1 MSQAPNPNATL
12 SVAIL
17 SGKGGVGK
25 TNLALNLSYALFRAG
40 HRVLVMDFDVGLANL
55 DVLLG
60 LSPEKNLQD
69 LFRPEVT
76 ADEVMLPIEPGGFD
90 FLPAASGVPELLEMD
105 DDMREILFDKLN
117 TVFGGY
123 DYVMFDLGAGIAQTV
138 LSVAAMS
145 HVRVLVVT
153 PEPTSLTDSY
163 AVIKVL
169 HTQYGIDDFQILV
182 NQAESSADA
191 KKTFQRLAAACE
203 RFLGIEL
210 QSLAAYAL
218 TRPARRRAPPD
229 TASAPRPGLPGRQGH
244 PGRRVKLHRR
254 PPARDAGLARIPV
267 LGKKFP
273 RSASN
278 PWTKNRCFSAM
289 YE

>member
-1 MSQAPNPNATL
+1 MSQAQNPNATL

-40 HRVLVMDFDVGLANL
+40 HRVLLMDFDVGLANV

-69 LFRPEVT
+69 LFRPDVT
-76 ADEVMLPIEPGGFD
+76 AEEVMLAVEPGGFD

-105 DDMREILFDKLN
+105 DDMREVLFEKLN
-117 TVFGGY
+117 TVFGNY
-123 DYVMFDLGAGIAQTV
+123 DYLMLDLGAGISQTI

-145 HVRVLVVT
+145 QMRVLVVT

-169 HTQYGIDDFQILV
+169 NTQYGITDFHIIV
-182 NQAESSADA
+182 NQVEGVADTQA
-191 KKTFQRLAAACE
+191 TFKRLSTACNH
-203 RFLGIEL
+203 FLGFEPVLIGGVRSDPAL
-210 QSLAAYAL
+210 PAAV
-218 TRPARRRAPPD
+218 RRQIPLLRH
-229 TASAPRPGLPGRQGH
+229 APRCPAAQDIVNGA
-244 PGRRVKLHRR
+244 VKLHRVR
-254 PPARDAGLARIPV
+254 QQRRESSISAPV
-267 LGKKFP
+267 LGKIPAIRK
-273 RSASN
+273 
-278 PWTKNRCFSAM
+278 
-289 YE
+289 

>member
-1 MSQAPNPNATL
+1 MSQAINPNTSM

-40 HRVLVMDFDVGLANL
+40 HRALLMDFDVGLANV

-76 ADEVMLPIEPGGFD
+76 AGEVMLAVEPGGFD

-105 DDMREILFDKLN
+105 DDMREILFQKLN
-117 TVFGGY
+117 DSLGDY
-123 DYVMFDLGAGIAQTV
+123 DYLMLDLGAGISQTV
-138 LSVAAMS
+138 LSVAVMS

-153 PEPTSLTDSY
+153 PEPTALTDSY

-169 HTQYGIDDFQILV
+169 HTQYGITDFHILV
-182 NQAESSADA
+182 NQVDSPADT
-191 KKTFQRLAAACE
+191 KTTFNRLSAACQH
-203 RFLGIEL
+203 FLGFSPEL
-210 QSLAAYAL
+210 LGGVRADPAL
-218 TRPARRRAPPD
+218 PDAVRRQIPLMRH
-229 TASAPRPGLPGRQGH
+229 APRSPAAQDILNVA
-244 PGRRVKLHRR
+244 VKLHRIR
-254 PPARDAGLARIPV
+254 QSRQEALRGLPV
-267 LGKKFP
+267 LGKIP
-273 RSASN
+273 R
-278 PWTKNRCFSAM
+278 PRK
-289 YE
+289 

>member
-210 QSLAAYAL
+210 QSLGGVRTDPALPDAVRRQIPLLRHAPGCPAAKDILA
-218 TRPARRRAPPD
+218 AA
-229 TASAPRPGLPGRQGH
+229 
-244 PGRRVKLHRR
+244 VKLHRR
-254 PPARDAGLARIPV
+254 RQQRDADLREIPV
-267 LGKKFP
+267 LGKIPQIRK
-273 RSASN
+273 
-278 PWTKNRCFSAM
+278 
-289 YE
+289 

>member
-182 NQAESSADA
+182 NQAESPADA

-203 RFLGIEL
+203 RFLGIEI
-210 QSLAAYAL
+210 QSLGGVRTDPALPDAVRHQIPLLRHAPGCPAAKDILA
-218 TRPARRRAPPD
+218 AA
-229 TASAPRPGLPGRQGH
+229 
-244 PGRRVKLHRR
+244 VKLHRLR
-254 PPARDAGLARIPV
+254 QQRDADLREIPV
-267 LGKKFP
+267 LGKIPQIRK
-273 RSASN
+273 
-278 PWTKNRCFSAM
+278 
-289 YE
+289 

>member
-117 TVFGGY
+117 TVFGSY

-145 HVRVLVVT
+145 HVRTLVVT

-182 NQAESSADA
+182 NQAESPTDA
-191 KKTFQRLAAACE
+191 KNTFQRLAAACE
-203 RFLGIEL
+203 RFLGIEIRYL
-210 QSLAAYAL
+210 GGVRTDPALPDAVRRQVPLLRHAPGCPAAKDILNA
-218 TRPARRRAPPD
+218 A
-229 TASAPRPGLPGRQGH
+229 
-244 PGRRVKLHRR
+244 VKLHRLR
-254 PPARDAGLARIPV
+254 QQRDADLREIPV
-267 LGKKFP
+267 LGKIPQIRK
-273 RSASN
+273 
-278 PWTKNRCFSAM
+278 
-289 YE
+289 